1 MSLLPPS
8 LRSQFRS
15 RLPEIN
21 ISGQDARRFS
31 SSRRTTTS
39 AHGGPDNR
47 ARARARRLRNS
58 RTMLIGS
65 SRKVV
70 LNVESVDAE
79 EIESGQQEIPNKRLV
94 VRNNDDVT

>member
-1 MSLLPPS
+1 
-8 LRSQFRS
+8 
-15 RLPEIN
+15 
-21 ISGQDARRFS
+21 
-31 SSRRTTTS
+31 
-39 AHGGPDNR
+39 
-47 ARARARRLRNS
+47 
-58 RTMLIGS
+58 MLIGS